1 MVMALMYQVPP
12 REGCNKS
19 NILIYCFISIY
30 YILQSKNIQRN
41 EIVIVLKKETS
52 KDGDIR
58 PVNSKLDWN
67 DILAAIFEAK

>member
-1 MVMALMYQVPP
+1 MVMALMYQVLP
-12 REGCNKS
+12 REGCNKG
-19 NILIYCFISIY
+19 NIFIYCFISIY

-58 PVNSKLDWN
+58 LETSK
-67 DILAAIFEAK
+67 IL